1 MKPWRWILLSA
12 LLAAAALW
20 LAAPS
25 AEAFDALLVSG
36 PRRGAF
42 FSCACGADRRGGMT
56 LAHARAKGRVL
67 WVEVGDA
74 FGSDPEPVRRFLRER
89 PASSRVEGEAE
100 PVERIRFSSGRDAL
114 LVFVDRLDAEA
125 IAALPSRGLPL
136 LCVGAAFDPKVY
148 AALRDAPG
156 VYLTGD
162 RPRRGSARLVV
173 AGFEGLEG
181 RQVAVVGA
189 DLVPR
194 VHDVVRE
201 PGTPADPMD
210 VRYLEERHAAA
221 GLRVRTEGLLAGIGA
236 EDPSRCE
243 WCHPR
248 TVARWRASRHAHAL
262 DHLDAAAPRT
272 CFGCH
277 SALRDRPPRADPALA
292 VSCAVCHGDVSSHP
306 ADGAR
311 VGAADCTA
319 CHTEVSSPRFDRAA
333 CWAKV
338 RCGEEAE

>member
-1 MKPWRWILLSA
+1 MRPWRWILLSVP
-12 LLAAAALW
+12 LAIAALP
-20 LAAPS
+20 LASTP
-25 AEAFDALLVSG
+25 AEAFDSVLVSG

-56 LAHARAKGRVL
+56 LAYARAKGRVL

-74 FGSDPEPVRRFLRER
+74 FGNDPESVRQFLRER
-89 PASSRVEGEAE
+89 PASTRVEGEAE
-100 PVERIRFSSGRDAL
+100 PVERIRFASGREAL
-114 LVFVDRLDAEA
+114 LVFVDRLDPKSL
-125 IAALPSRGLPL
+125 AALPSRGLPL

-156 VYLTGD
+156 AYLVGD

-173 AGFEGLEG
+173 VGFEGLEG
-181 RQVAVVGA
+181 RQVAVVGD
-189 DLVPR
+189 DLAPR

-210 VRYLEERHAAA
+210 VRYLEERHASA
-221 GLRVRTEGLLAGIGA
+221 GLRVRTEGLLERIGA

-243 WCHPR
+243 GCHPR

-262 DHLDAAAPRT
+262 EHLDADAPRT

-277 SALRDRPPRADPALA
+277 AALRDRPPRNDPALA
-292 VSCAVCHGDVSSHP
+292 VSCAVCHGDLAAHP
-306 ADGAR
+306 AGGER
-311 VGAADCTA
+311 VGAADCAA
-319 CHTEVSSPRFDRAA
+319 CHTEISSPRFERASY
-333 CWAKV
+333 WARI
-338 RCGEEAE
+338 RCGEEEG